1 MRTWLWMCVLL
12 VLAVALAL
20 VLREH
25 SGNVLIIAPPWRI
38 ELSLIFTVLLVLAS
52 FVALYVALRL
62 IAWLV
67 SGPER
72 FRSWRGLRGRK
83 KEHELLESGWIS
95 VLEGRYN
102 EAEQRL
108 SKLLGS
114 SKSPNTRVLAGL
126 ALARA
131 SHHLGEYARRD
142 DALRLARQAAGN
154 DTRLK
159 EAHAAATA
167 EMLLDQN
174 QAQEA
179 LVLLQPLHENN
190 P

>member
-12 VLAVALAL
+12 VLAVTLAL

-25 SGNVLIIAPPWRI
+25 SGNVLIIAQPWRI
-38 ELSLIFTVLLVLAS
+38 ELSLTFAVMLLLAA
-52 FVALYVALRL
+52 FVALYVLLRV

-72 FRSWRGLRGRK
+72 FRSWRGLRARK

-95 VLEGRYN
+95 VLEGRYT
-102 EAEQRL
+102 EAEQKL
-108 SKLLGS
+108 SKLLGRTKS
-114 SKSPNTRVLAGL
+114 SNTRVLAGL

-142 DALRLARQAAGN
+142 DALRLAGQAA
-154 DTRLK
+154 
-159 EAHAAATA
+159 
-167 EMLLDQN
+167 
-174 QAQEA
+174 
-179 LVLLQPLHENN
+179 
-190 P
+190 